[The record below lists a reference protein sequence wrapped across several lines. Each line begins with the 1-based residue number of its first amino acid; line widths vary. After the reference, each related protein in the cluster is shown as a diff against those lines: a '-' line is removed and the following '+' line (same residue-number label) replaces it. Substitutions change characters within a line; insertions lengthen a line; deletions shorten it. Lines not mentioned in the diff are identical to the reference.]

1 MQRLVIPTVLVLVA
15 LAALGA
21 WHGAWDIAQLE
32 SYVEQYPIAGA
43 FACVGAF
50 IVSTVLPISALPLL
64 PLAARVYGVGTTIV
78 LSAAG
83 WWIGCMAAFV
93 IARWAR
99 GLLERMNSLDAT
111 RRFERKLPNDI
122 RFGGIVILR
131 VIFPGDIVGFA
142 LGLLRQVPLMTYALA
157 SLLGTIPG
165 AIVFSLAGGELGKG
179 NIVSCALL
187 VSAMVLATLLLKRLL
202 PEKTPARATTP
213 KR

>member
-1 MQRLVIPTVLVLVA
+1 MQRIVVPTVLVLIV

-32 SYVEQYPIAGA
+32 SYVEQYPLAGA
-43 FACVGAF
+43 FACIGAF

-83 WWIGCMAAFV
+83 WWIGCMAAFI

-99 GLLERMNSLDAT
+99 RLLERMTSLETT
-111 RRFERKLPNDI
+111 RRLERKLPDDI

-142 LGLLRQVPLMTYALA
+142 LGLLRQVPLMTYAVA

-179 NIVSCALL
+179 NIASCALL
-187 VSAMVLATLLLKRLL
+187 VTGMVLATLLLKRLL
-202 PEKTPARATTP
+202 PNKAPVHANTP